1 MEDTETKSMIEFV
14 LYVYLGTA
22 LYSKTQVFEDI
33 NRCKYFA
40 ERLSRQH
47 SVPKSNGKFEKIT
60 AVCLPRDK
68 K

>member
-1 MEDTETKSMIEFV
+1 MIEFV
-14 LYVYLGTA
+14 LYVYLGTT
-22 LYSKTQVFEDI
+22 LYSRTQVFEDI

-40 ERLSRQH
+40 ERLNRQH
-47 SVPKSNGKFEKIT
+47 SVPKNNGKFEKIT

>member
-1 MEDTETKSMIEFV
+1 MIEFV
-14 LYVYLGTA
+14 LYVYIGTA
-22 LYSKTQVFEDI
+22 IQNNTQAFANVND
-33 NRCKYFA
+33 CKYFA